1 MNYYA
6 PQGLSDK
13 KILITN
19 PLDFGPIPFRLYNS
33 WLDRPD
39 FKDLIL
45 KANHEFSWE
54 GPPES
59 VLTAKLKFFKSV
71 IKRWAKEKK
80 IKEEEEAN
88 LLVQE
93 MEKIDKTMEERDLT
107 EEEQWILGECKNN
120 LSELETRKL
129 KDLWQKSRVN
139 WASHGDDNT
148 SYFHG
153 IINGRTGP
161 YLEWIWRWKRSL
173 NTTEEQQLVTCKN
186 FLNQVQITNAP
197 DKWKWRNN
205 SSGAFTVA
213 SMRSL
218 LHRPIVTHGFR
229 LQWNNWIP
237 VKVNIFGWRAE
248 MDRIATKDALL
259 MRGIITNSNICPL
272 CGEYN
277 ETAAHLLVAC
287 YFANMTWHFISSW
300 CKIQPI
306 FAFNI
311 KDILEVHKSI
321 DGSRNKRK
329 VVQGII
335 LTS

>member
-1 MNYYA
+1 M
-6 PQGLSDK
+6 DK
-13 KILITN
+13 LITGYVGSGVSIRFWI
-19 PLDFGPIPFRLYNS
+19 DT
-33 WLDRPD
+33 WAADRP
-39 FKDLIL
+39 FKVLFPDLF
-45 KANHEFSWE
+45 A
-54 GPPES
+54 
-59 VLTAKLKFFKSV
+59 
-71 IKRWAKEKK
+71 
-80 IKEEEEAN
+80 
-88 LLVQE
+88 
-93 MEKIDKTMEERDLT
+93 
-107 EEEQWILGECKNN
+107 
-120 LSELETRKL
+120 LETC
-129 KDLWQKSRVN
+129 KSIFI
-139 WASHGDDNT
+139 SQCLI
-148 SYFHG
+148 SQ
-153 IINGRTGP
+153 GP
-161 YLEWIWRWKRSL
+161 YLEWKWRWKRSL

-186 FLNQVQITNAP
+186 FLNQVQITNTP
-197 DKWKWRNN
+197 DKWKWSNN

-218 LHRPIVTHGFR
+218 LHRPIDTNGFR
-229 LQWNNWIP
+229 LQWNNWIQ

-259 MRGIITNSNICPL
+259 MRGIITNSSICAL

-329 VVQGII
+329 VVLSYYFNSMLVCEKLETRRSLKTKN
-335 LTS
+335 LTWEGYFKRLSR